1 MAQVR
6 TILKGTL
13 TNTMTTMFQ
22 SLFTPF
28 FLGRRFSVKFLA
40 AGQLIILLG
49 LWVVAPATTGIPSP
63 LAVAAEWNNLAL
75 NKGMLLELG
84 KSIEVIA
91 YALVFSSLIAWV
103 LAAMQTATMF
113 KPSGALIS
121 ALRFLGF
128 AGLTYLF
135 TLWTSSQFS
144 LKVSLLTFGMTVFLA
159 RSMIDVVNSTPQSEI
174 DYARSLGLGG
184 WGLTWELMVRGKSG
198 DMLDLIRQNAAVGW
212 TLLAMVEGITRSSGG
227 IGALLLG
234 ENKYFNLAS
243 VFAIQLTIL
252 GYGIFQDY
260 LLSGFRALVCPWT
273 RLNRSDK

>member
-1 MAQVR
+1 
-6 TILKGTL
+6 
-13 TNTMTTMFQ
+13 MFQ

-49 LWVVAPATTGIPSP
+49 LWVAAPSTTGIPSP
-63 LAVAAEWNNLAL
+63 LDVVVEWNKLAL
-75 NKGMLLELG
+75 HKGMLLELG
-84 KSIEVIA
+84 TSMEVIA
-91 YALVFSSLIAWV
+91 YALVLSTLLSWV
-103 LAAMQTATMF
+103 GAALQTADFF
-113 KPSGALIS
+113 KPSTALIS

-135 TLWTSSQFS
+135 TLWTTSQFS
-144 LKVSLLTFGMTVFLA
+144 LKLSLLTFGMTVFLS
-159 RSMIDVVNSTPQSEI
+159 RSMIDIVNQTPASEV
-174 DYARSLGLGG
+174 DYARTLGLSG
-184 WGLTWELMVRGKSG
+184 WRLTWELMVRGKSG
-198 DMLDLIRQNAAVGW
+198 DMLDLVRQNAAVGW
-212 TLLAMVEGITRSSGG
+212 TLLAMVEGITRSAGG

-260 LLSGFRALVCPWT
+260 ALSVIRAFLCPWT